1 MMRKITLLVIA
12 CLGCGILTPLTSHAA
27 TSQLTQTISPI
38 QCTYTVL
45 MTGTTTLTPTLCS
58 SQLVPTLSSV
68 TTTLRPQLTGTYA
81 SIQANSLRVFVG
93 QNWFTLGVSSALTVV
108 GDTWTLDLAGTSL
121 TLAPSTTYTIIVEA
135 LTMNGYL
142 LSSVYQDVL
151 TTQAAPLVPHIT
163 QPLTPKAPEILP
175 AQMNTNAPINLVAPL
190 GQSGMS
196 HYYYASPTGTAS
208 LRADST
214 KAPGS
219 RLLSNWPI
227 LAGIVVL
234 VGVTFARL
242 IYPAWKRRQQ
252 R

>member
-1 MMRKITLLVIA
+1 MMRKVTLLVIA
-12 CLGCGILTPLTSHAA
+12 CLGSSILTPLAANAA
-27 TSQLTQTISPI
+27 TSQLTQTINPI

-81 SIQANSLRVFVG
+81 SIQASSLRVFVG
-93 QNWFTLGVSSALTVV
+93 QNWFTLGVSSALTAV
-108 GDTWTLDLAGTSL
+108 GDTWTLDLTNTAL

-135 LTMNGYL
+135 LTINGYL

-151 TTQAAPLVPHIT
+151 TTQAAPLVPHIA
-163 QPLTPKAPEILP
+163 QPLTPKTPEILP
-175 AQMNTNAPINLVAPL
+175 TQINTNIPINLVSPL

-196 HYYYASPTGTAS
+196 HYYYAQLDGTTS

-214 KAPGS
+214 GS
-219 RLLSNWPI
+219 PHSYIVRNWPI
-227 LAGIVVL
+227 LAMVTVL
-234 VGVTFARL
+234 VGTIFVRVG
-242 IYPAWKRRQQ
+242 YPAWKRRQQ